1 VFPEG
6 TRVAP
11 GEKGRYGIG
20 GAWLAAETG
29 APIVPVAH
37 NAGEVWPKNA
47 FVKRPGTI
55 TVSIGP
61 AIETAG
67 KSAAEL
73 TRAVEA
79 WIETEMTRLPPAA
92 PRQ

>member
-1 VFPEG
+1 
-6 TRVAP
+6 
-11 GEKGRYGIG
+11 
-20 GAWLAAETG
+20 
-29 APIVPVAH
+29 VAH

-47 FVKRPGTI
+47 FIKRPGTV

-61 AIETAG
+61 VIDSSG

-73 TRAVEA
+73 TRAVES

-92 PRQ
+92 AHQ

>member
-1 VFPEG
+1 MLFRSG
-6 TRVAP
+6 
-11 GEKGRYGIG
+11 
-20 GAWLAAETG
+20 WLAAESG

-47 FVKRPGTI
+47 FIKCPGTI

-61 AIETAG
+61 AIATAG

-79 WIETEMTRLPPAA
+79 WIEAEMARLPPAA
-92 PRQ
+92 ARQ